1 MSWYRVQ
8 ALFPL
13 IIFAVKL
20 FAADGFDQHF
30 DGAGHYT
37 KYEHQIPMRDGKRL
51 WTAVYVPKDTSEKYP
66 ILMTRTPYSVA
77 PYGPNAY
84 PKTIGPSRKFAQD
97 RFMFVYQDVR
107 GRFMSEGQWLEMTP
121 AKDVTAGRAEVDE
134 SSDTYDTIEWLIK
147 NVPNNNGKVGLLGTS
162 YPGFYTSAGIINAH
176 PALVAASPQAPVTD
190 L

>member
-1 MSWYRVQ
+1 MSSYRLQ

-13 IIFAVKL
+13 VIFAVKL
-20 FAADGFDQHF
+20 FAADGFSV
-30 DGAGHYT
+30 AAHYT

-51 WTAVYVPKDTSEKYP
+51 WTAVYVPKDTSERYP

-97 RFMFVYQDVR
+97 GFIFVYQDVR

-121 AKDVTAGRAEVDE
+121 AKDVWAGR
-134 SSDTYDTIEWLIK
+134 
-147 NVPNNNGKVGLLGTS
+147 GRRG
-162 YPGFYTSAGIINAH
+162 
-176 PALVAASPQAPVTD
+176 
-190 L
+190 